1 MGRLDGKVCF
11 VTGAGSG
18 IGAKTA
24 ELFAHEGASVIMADM
39 HEENL
44 NKVAA
49 NIRAAGGEVMTAVVN
64 ITDNDAVK
72 AAFAAGVEKYGKI
85 DALAN
90 IAGVLDVAMRPID
103 DFLTSDLD
111 TTLTVNVK
119 GTMYVTRAAV
129 KQFIAQGYGTIA
141 TVASVGGVNGNG
153 SAAYTVSK
161 GAEVALTKHIA
172 LRFANGEQKI
182 RANCVCPG
190 TVMTP
195 MTTRAMKARGKY
207 TKAAKAMQASTAKHS
222 TLDVGTCSDLDIAKI
237 LLFLCSDDSAPLN
250 GQALV
255 ADYGANLLYAA
266 PVRAHRRKAAK
277 PRTQNERECTV
288 MSNRLEGKVALVTAC
303 TRGIGRAIADLFVDE
318 GAKVYYACRNMETGK
333 AAVEAAR
340 ARGGQAELV
349 YFEAHDPATHRS
361 MIDECIAKEGR
372 LDVLVNNFGESN
384 PRKDLD
390 ITKCTYKEFE
400 KTVCVDLSTVFNA
413 CQEALNKAMIKQ
425 HSGSIIN
432 IGSVAAVC
440 PDRTQVGYGVAKSGI
455 NHLSRQMARQVAH
468 AGVRVNVLNPGII
481 ATEAVA
487 KHLTPETQSRYTTN
501 CMIKHLGEPID
512 IAYMALYLASDE
524 SKYVTAH
531 VMNVSGG
538 WM

>member
-195 MTTRAMKARGKY
+195 MTTRHEGQRQVHEGRQGHAGLHRKAFHARRGHVLGSRHCQDPAVFVQRRFC
-207 TKAAKAMQASTAKHS
+207 AAQRSGARCRLRRK
-222 TLDVGTCSDLDIAKI
+222 
-237 LLFLCSDDSAPLN
+237 PLSN
-250 GQALV
+250 L
-255 ADYGANLLYAA
+255 GAAA
-266 PVRAHRRKAAK
+266 PITGNNMTTIRK
-277 PRTQNERECTV
+277 E
-288 MSNRLEGKVALVTAC
+288 
-303 TRGIGRAIADLFVDE
+303 
-318 GAKVYYACRNMETGK
+318 VY
-333 AAVEAAR
+333 
-340 ARGGQAELV
+340 
-349 YFEAHDPATHRS
+349 
-361 MIDECIAKEGR
+361 
-372 LDVLVNNFGESN
+372 
-384 PRKDLD
+384 
-390 ITKCTYKEFE
+390 
-400 KTVCVDLSTVFNA
+400 
-413 CQEALNKAMIKQ
+413 
-425 HSGSIIN
+425 
-432 IGSVAAVC
+432 
-440 PDRTQVGYGVAKSGI
+440 GY
-455 NHLSRQMARQVAH
+455 
-468 AGVRVNVLNPGII
+468 
-481 ATEAVA
+481 E
-487 KHLTPETQSRYTTN
+487 
-501 CMIKHLGEPID
+501 
-512 IAYMALYLASDE
+512 
-524 SKYVTAH
+524 
-531 VMNVSGG
+531 
-538 WM
+538 

>member
-44 NKVAA
+44 SKVAA
-49 NIRAAGGEVMTAVVN
+49 DIQAAGGEVMTAVVN

-85 DALAN
+85 DVLAN

-222 TLDVGTCSDLDIAKI
+222 TLDVGTCTDLDIAKI

-250 GQALV
+250 GQAFV
-255 ADYGANLLYAA
+255 ADYGANL
-266 PVRAHRRKAAK
+266 
-277 PRTQNERECTV
+277 
-288 MSNRLEGKVALVTAC
+288 
-303 TRGIGRAIADLFVDE
+303 
-318 GAKVYYACRNMETGK
+318 
-333 AAVEAAR
+333 
-340 ARGGQAELV
+340 
-349 YFEAHDPATHRS
+349 
-361 MIDECIAKEGR
+361 
-372 LDVLVNNFGESN
+372 
-384 PRKDLD
+384 
-390 ITKCTYKEFE
+390 
-400 KTVCVDLSTVFNA
+400 
-413 CQEALNKAMIKQ
+413 
-425 HSGSIIN
+425 
-432 IGSVAAVC
+432 
-440 PDRTQVGYGVAKSGI
+440 
-455 NHLSRQMARQVAH
+455 
-468 AGVRVNVLNPGII
+468 
-481 ATEAVA
+481 
-487 KHLTPETQSRYTTN
+487 
-501 CMIKHLGEPID
+501 
-512 IAYMALYLASDE
+512 
-524 SKYVTAH
+524 
-531 VMNVSGG
+531 
-538 WM
+538 

>member
-44 NKVAA
+44 CKVAA
-49 NIRAAGGEVMTAVVN
+49 DIQAAGGEVMTAVVN

-90 IAGVLDVAMRPID
+90 IAGVID

-255 ADYGANLLYAA
+255 ADYGANL
-266 PVRAHRRKAAK
+266 
-277 PRTQNERECTV
+277 
-288 MSNRLEGKVALVTAC
+288 
-303 TRGIGRAIADLFVDE
+303 
-318 GAKVYYACRNMETGK
+318 
-333 AAVEAAR
+333 
-340 ARGGQAELV
+340 
-349 YFEAHDPATHRS
+349 
-361 MIDECIAKEGR
+361 
-372 LDVLVNNFGESN
+372 
-384 PRKDLD
+384 
-390 ITKCTYKEFE
+390 
-400 KTVCVDLSTVFNA
+400 
-413 CQEALNKAMIKQ
+413 
-425 HSGSIIN
+425 
-432 IGSVAAVC
+432 
-440 PDRTQVGYGVAKSGI
+440 
-455 NHLSRQMARQVAH
+455 
-468 AGVRVNVLNPGII
+468 
-481 ATEAVA
+481 
-487 KHLTPETQSRYTTN
+487 
-501 CMIKHLGEPID
+501 
-512 IAYMALYLASDE
+512 
-524 SKYVTAH
+524 
-531 VMNVSGG
+531 
-538 WM
+538 

>member
-1 MGRLDGKVCF
+1 MLKLELLLRRIRGFD
-11 VTGAGSG
+11 
-18 IGAKTA
+18 AKRMMVYVRDVKKETKTPTP
-24 ELFAHEGASVIMADM
+24 VIMADM

-44 NKVAA
+44 SKVAA
-49 NIRAAGGEVMTAVVN
+49 DIQAAGGEVMTAVVN

-90 IAGVLDVAMRPID
+90 IAGVLHVAMRPID
-103 DFLTSDLD
+103 DLLTSDLD
-111 TTLTVNVK
+111 TTLTLNVK

-255 ADYGANLLYAA
+255 ADYGANL
-266 PVRAHRRKAAK
+266 
-277 PRTQNERECTV
+277 
-288 MSNRLEGKVALVTAC
+288 
-303 TRGIGRAIADLFVDE
+303 
-318 GAKVYYACRNMETGK
+318 
-333 AAVEAAR
+333 
-340 ARGGQAELV
+340 
-349 YFEAHDPATHRS
+349 
-361 MIDECIAKEGR
+361 
-372 LDVLVNNFGESN
+372 
-384 PRKDLD
+384 
-390 ITKCTYKEFE
+390 
-400 KTVCVDLSTVFNA
+400 
-413 CQEALNKAMIKQ
+413 
-425 HSGSIIN
+425 
-432 IGSVAAVC
+432 
-440 PDRTQVGYGVAKSGI
+440 
-455 NHLSRQMARQVAH
+455 
-468 AGVRVNVLNPGII
+468 
-481 ATEAVA
+481 
-487 KHLTPETQSRYTTN
+487 
-501 CMIKHLGEPID
+501 
-512 IAYMALYLASDE
+512 
-524 SKYVTAH
+524 
-531 VMNVSGG
+531 
-538 WM
+538 

>member
-1 MGRLDGKVCF
+1 MKSVLGIIIAFDNDNDLRELTEHRTVAAVQWGGRYRIVDFMLSNMVNSGIYRVGILMKDKYQSLIDHVGNAKDWDLSRKNSGVTILPPYSYSKKASPL
-11 VTGAGSG
+11 VTG
-18 IGAKTA
+18 
-24 ELFAHEGASVIMADM
+24 EY
-39 HEENL
+39 
-44 NKVAA
+44 
-49 NIRAAGGEVMTAVVN
+49 R
-64 ITDNDAVK
+64 
-72 AAFAAGVEKYGKI
+72 GKI

-255 ADYGANLLYAA
+255 ADYGANL
-266 PVRAHRRKAAK
+266 
-277 PRTQNERECTV
+277 
-288 MSNRLEGKVALVTAC
+288 
-303 TRGIGRAIADLFVDE
+303 
-318 GAKVYYACRNMETGK
+318 
-333 AAVEAAR
+333 
-340 ARGGQAELV
+340 
-349 YFEAHDPATHRS
+349 
-361 MIDECIAKEGR
+361 
-372 LDVLVNNFGESN
+372 
-384 PRKDLD
+384 
-390 ITKCTYKEFE
+390 
-400 KTVCVDLSTVFNA
+400 
-413 CQEALNKAMIKQ
+413 
-425 HSGSIIN
+425 
-432 IGSVAAVC
+432 
-440 PDRTQVGYGVAKSGI
+440 
-455 NHLSRQMARQVAH
+455 
-468 AGVRVNVLNPGII
+468 
-481 ATEAVA
+481 
-487 KHLTPETQSRYTTN
+487 
-501 CMIKHLGEPID
+501 
-512 IAYMALYLASDE
+512 
-524 SKYVTAH
+524 
-531 VMNVSGG
+531 
-538 WM
+538 

>member
-24 ELFAHEGASVIMADM
+24 ELFAQEGASVIMADM

-44 NKVAA
+44 SKVAA
-49 NIRAAGGEVMTAVVN
+49 DIQAAG
-64 ITDNDAVK
+64 TDNDAVK

-222 TLDVGTCSDLDIAKI
+222 TLDVGTCTDLDIAKI

-255 ADYGANLLYAA
+255 ADYGANL
-266 PVRAHRRKAAK
+266 
-277 PRTQNERECTV
+277 
-288 MSNRLEGKVALVTAC
+288 
-303 TRGIGRAIADLFVDE
+303 
-318 GAKVYYACRNMETGK
+318 
-333 AAVEAAR
+333 
-340 ARGGQAELV
+340 
-349 YFEAHDPATHRS
+349 
-361 MIDECIAKEGR
+361 
-372 LDVLVNNFGESN
+372 
-384 PRKDLD
+384 
-390 ITKCTYKEFE
+390 
-400 KTVCVDLSTVFNA
+400 
-413 CQEALNKAMIKQ
+413 
-425 HSGSIIN
+425 
-432 IGSVAAVC
+432 
-440 PDRTQVGYGVAKSGI
+440 
-455 NHLSRQMARQVAH
+455 
-468 AGVRVNVLNPGII
+468 
-481 ATEAVA
+481 
-487 KHLTPETQSRYTTN
+487 
-501 CMIKHLGEPID
+501 
-512 IAYMALYLASDE
+512 
-524 SKYVTAH
+524 
-531 VMNVSGG
+531 
-538 WM
+538 

>member
-1 MGRLDGKVCF
+1 
-11 VTGAGSG
+11 
-18 IGAKTA
+18 
-24 ELFAHEGASVIMADM
+24 MADM

-172 LRFANGEQKI
+172 LRFA
-182 RANCVCPG
+182 

-255 ADYGANLLYAA
+255 ADYGANL
-266 PVRAHRRKAAK
+266 
-277 PRTQNERECTV
+277 
-288 MSNRLEGKVALVTAC
+288 
-303 TRGIGRAIADLFVDE
+303 
-318 GAKVYYACRNMETGK
+318 
-333 AAVEAAR
+333 
-340 ARGGQAELV
+340 
-349 YFEAHDPATHRS
+349 
-361 MIDECIAKEGR
+361 
-372 LDVLVNNFGESN
+372 
-384 PRKDLD
+384 
-390 ITKCTYKEFE
+390 
-400 KTVCVDLSTVFNA
+400 
-413 CQEALNKAMIKQ
+413 
-425 HSGSIIN
+425 
-432 IGSVAAVC
+432 
-440 PDRTQVGYGVAKSGI
+440 
-455 NHLSRQMARQVAH
+455 
-468 AGVRVNVLNPGII
+468 
-481 ATEAVA
+481 
-487 KHLTPETQSRYTTN
+487 
-501 CMIKHLGEPID
+501 
-512 IAYMALYLASDE
+512 
-524 SKYVTAH
+524 
-531 VMNVSGG
+531 
-538 WM
+538 